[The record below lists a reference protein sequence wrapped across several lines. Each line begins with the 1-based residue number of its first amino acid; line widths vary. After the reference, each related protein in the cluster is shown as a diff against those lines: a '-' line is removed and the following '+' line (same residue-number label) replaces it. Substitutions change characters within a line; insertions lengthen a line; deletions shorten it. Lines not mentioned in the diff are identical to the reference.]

1 MFCNGKY
8 PTVKEAKWMADTFDR
23 AKANAQKSTENQIYK
38 MAQYRY
44 LLSLLND
51 TYIDW
56 NRVSIDKKPTNL
68 VLNICTDIVPDF
80 DKPLPEETETTTA
93 EKAIISIA
101 YGNDVKIIFD
111 KIDGYWTAPIQF
123 AVDTLDEEIIINILE
138 LLEFMELKGDTEA
151 RKKYNKFVHAVTEK
165 LLGFTQ
171 NFLTALQVQE
181 FIKANR

>member
-1 MFCNGKY
+1 MFCNGKTQQR
-8 PTVKEAKWMADTFDR
+8 PTVEETDVI
-23 AKANAQKSTENQIYK
+23 NYK

-56 NRVSIDKKPTNL
+56 DEVSIKRSPINL
-68 VLNICTDIVPDF
+68 VLNLCTDIVPDF
-80 DKPLPEETETTTA
+80 GEPLEENTETTIT
-93 EKAIISIA
+93 EKAIISIFYA
-101 YGNDVKIIFD
+101 NNVKIIFD
-111 KIDGYWTAPIQF
+111 KVGGYWTAPIQLAF
-123 AVDTLDEEIIINILE
+123 DTLDEEIIIDILE

-171 NFLTALQVQE
+171 SFLTALQVQE